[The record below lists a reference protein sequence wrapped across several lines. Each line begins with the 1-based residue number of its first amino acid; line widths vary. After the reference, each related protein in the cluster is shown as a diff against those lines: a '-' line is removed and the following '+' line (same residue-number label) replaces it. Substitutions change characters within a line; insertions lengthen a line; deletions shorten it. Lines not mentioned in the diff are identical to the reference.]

1 MDIRWKPEKNI
12 SCFAETF
19 IISLLFWGSNI
30 AVTTTLHANSSTNYS
45 KDEKNLKNTF
55 ACRWSASSELK

>member
-19 IISLLFWGSNI
+19 IISLLFLGSNI

-45 KDEKNLKNTF
+45 KDEKKISKIPLLVAGQRHLN
-55 ACRWSASSELK
+55 